1 MTGPLIQPN
10 FHAVLVHYPIALLT
24 LGVFI
29 EVFGFFWR
37 RSGVRTAGHWMIVL
51 GTLACIPALTTGLYA
66 LRQTAAPGVLSGPW
80 YAAVTQSTWTF
91 DHWEV
96 LSSHVS
102 FMVGA
107 SLVLLISI
115 VVWLGSADNAR
126 SRIYL
131 LGMAIL
137 LVCVSLIVAGAG
149 EGGELVYKHA
159 TAVGL
164 APPPPVDPNATWL
177 ERLAVLID
185 PVELHLLLVGVAVAL
200 IGTSLAL
207 SVRRS
212 AIAWE
217 NQMAETKATAA
228 GLKPAADRGNMNFLN
243 IPMIYPARFWVL
255 SGIVTLMAAA
265 AGLWIIG
272 EWTPGALLHHL
283 SQERHEDHWRT
294 VLHANTA
301 AVLILL
307 ILLLAMMMRWFPRR
321 RFMMGIITTLL
332 VMAVALQAWTGVL
345 MLFDGS
351 DGPLMHFTRQPVAQ
365 TPAPTAAVV
374 PVPAQI
380 APVPAPAPATSPA
393 TMTAATTAPVR

>member
-10 FHAVLVHYPIALLT
+10 LHAVLVHYPIALLT

-66 LRQTAAPGVLSGPW
+66 LRQTAAPGVMEGPW
-80 YAAVTQSTWTF
+80 YEAVAQSKWTPA
-91 DHWEV
+91 HWEV
-96 LSSHVS
+96 LSSHLS
-102 FMVGA
+102 LMVGA
-107 SLVLLISI
+107 SIALLVSI
-115 VVWLGSADNAR
+115 IVWLGSADHAR

-137 LVCVSLIVAGAG
+137 LVCVSLLVVGAH

-164 APPPPVDPNATWL
+164 ASPPPVDPNATWL

-185 PVELHLLLVGVAVAL
+185 PVELHLLLVGVAIAL

-228 GLKPAADRGNMNFLN
+228 GLKPAADRGNTNFLN
-243 IPMIYPARFWVL
+243 IPMLYPARFWVL
-255 SGIVTLMAAA
+255 SGIVTIMAAA

-272 EWTPGALLHHL
+272 QWAPGALLHYL
-283 SQERHEDHWRT
+283 SQQRHEDHWRT

-301 AVLILL
+301 AALILL
-307 ILLLAMMMRWFPRR
+307 ILLLALMMRWFPRR

-332 VMAVALQAWTGVL
+332 VLGLALQSWTGVL
-345 MLFDGS
+345 MLFDDS
-351 DGPLMHFTRQPVAQ
+351 DGPLMHFVRPPVTQAAAPVAAAVPALA
-365 TPAPTAAVV
+365 PAPT
-374 PVPAQI
+374 
-380 APVPAPAPATSPA
+380 PA
-393 TMTAATTAPVR
+393 TMTAAPATTVPAR